1 MKSPDETKKGLN
13 DPIPV
18 HFHIGDPEPR
28 LTPLTL
34 RDLEVLHTNALA
46 LIQQLEVDKQQLEGM
61 LTHMNQLRDAA
72 AGRAL
77 NMEERVHQLEAERD
91 AAVRDCGC
99 FPCQTCEERE
109 NGDLCPMC
117 EIQGGYRKFH
127 QWRGVQKE
135 E

>member
-1 MKSPDETKKGLN
+1 MEKTPDEIKKGLECSDCRN
-13 DPIPV
+13 CPYADCGSYEECMV
-18 HFHIGDPEPR
+18 AMAAD
-28 LTPLTL
+28 
-34 RDLEVLHTNALA
+34 AMA
-46 LIQQLEVDKQQLEGM
+46 YIQQLEAAKAELLTKVEQLE
-61 LTHMNQLRDAA
+61 AKC
-72 AGRAL
+72 
-77 NMEERVHQLEAERD
+77 HQLERERD

-127 QWRGVQKE
+127 QWRGVKE